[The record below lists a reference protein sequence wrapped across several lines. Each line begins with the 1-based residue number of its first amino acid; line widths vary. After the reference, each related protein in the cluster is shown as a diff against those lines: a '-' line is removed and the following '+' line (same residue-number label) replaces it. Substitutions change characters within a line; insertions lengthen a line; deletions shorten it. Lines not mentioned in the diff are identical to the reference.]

1 MVAAFL
7 ERTIWDTEN
16 EPTVLRS
23 GVAILRTALAFL
35 DLLPVS
41 RMESHPRMDDPGNGR
56 IVLRIGRPFPEGPEH
71 SWDAEPFREW
81 STVL

>member
-35 DLLPVS
+35 DL
-41 RMESHPRMDDPGNGR
+41 
-56 IVLRIGRPFPEGPEH
+56 
-71 SWDAEPFREW
+71 
-81 STVL
+81 